1 MDCFSPEWVMVVAT
15 FIYVYYTTKLF
26 KETKKLREVETNPFV
41 TVYIQPFKNS
51 NLLELV
57 VENIGKS
64 PAYNL
69 KVNFDENIQNK
80 WNEQNIN
87 LPELNINYL
96 SVNQKLNYFIGKYS
110 QNLEALPI
118 DIAYNSK
125 DKRPFNEKINYNFAS
140 SQLDISTPYEI
151 EQLNKNFDKLV
162 DVIEKVGNT
171 DK

>member
-1 MDCFSPEWVMVVAT
+1 MSPDWLMVIAT
-15 FIYVYYTTKLF
+15 LIYVFFTGKLL
-26 KETKKLREVETNPFV
+26 KETIKLREVETSPFI
-41 TVYIQPFKNS
+41 TVYIQPFKHS

-57 VENIGKS
+57 IENIGKS
-64 PAYNL
+64 PAYNV
-69 KVNFDENIQNK
+69 KVTYDESIKQRWNKENIK
-80 WNEQNIN
+80 

-110 QNLEALPI
+110 QNLETLPI

-125 DKRPFNEKINYNFAS
+125 DKRQFNEKINYNFAS
-140 SQLDISTPYEI
+140 SQLDISIPYEI

-162 DVIEKVGNT
+162 DAIEKVGNT